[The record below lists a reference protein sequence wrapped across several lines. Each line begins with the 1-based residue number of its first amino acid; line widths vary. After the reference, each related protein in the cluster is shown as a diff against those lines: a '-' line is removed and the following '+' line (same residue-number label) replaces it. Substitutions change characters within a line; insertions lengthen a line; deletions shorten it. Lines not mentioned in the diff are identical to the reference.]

1 MTVAQITAV
10 ADIAQ
15 KLMASF
21 AFLVGGGW
29 VLMNYFRNR
38 THVARLQVEVETKIV
53 KRDDRHYLVAT
64 CQAKDVGLSIFWLR
78 KPKSK
83 WLWKQK
89 NKGEEQKEKG
99 LPGTALSV
107 RMLPQFAPESCI
119 IEAPWETEVV
129 SFEVFLSHDRI
140 EPGLTI
146 SEQKLIFLPS
156 LDYDAIWVELRV
168 SAYRQKWSAIA
179 VAIRKEDSEKTGLA
193 RIEE

>member
-1 MTVAQITAV
+1 LTAATIAAV
-10 ADIAQ
+10 VEIAQ

-53 KRDDRHYLVAT
+53 EGDDRRYLLAN
-64 CQAKDVGLSIFWLR
+64 CQAKNVGLSIFWLR
-78 KPKSK
+78 KPK
-83 WLWKQK
+83 
-89 NKGEEQKEKG
+89 NKGEEEREKG

-107 RMLPQFAPESCI
+107 RMLPQFAPESVI

-146 SEQKLIFLPS
+146 SEQKLISLPS
-156 LDYDAIWVELRV
+156 LDYDAIWVELKSRL
-168 SAYRQKWSAIA
+168 IA
-179 VAIRKEDSEKTGLA
+179 KNGAPSRSPYLRKTA
-193 RIEE
+193 RKLV